1 MKDDTRDKWELK
13 SNEVTMYEEIG
24 HGAFGKVCKGIMCI
38 KTSQSVS
45 HTSKTIASS
54 TVTVAVKMLQGT
66 LRWFLQ
72 VHKHKPR
79 IRRRLHTMLEKFENN
94 GLSII
99 FRQRYAG
106 GILKTEVNSEN
117 PS

>member
-1 MKDDTRDKWELK
+1 MKGLARDKWEIK
-13 SNEVTMYEEIG
+13 SNDVAIYDELG

-79 IRRRLHTMLEKFENN
+79 IRRRLHTMQEKSENN

-106 GILKTEVNSEN
+106 GI
-117 PS
+117 